1 MKRRKYSR
9 AVLAAALLGALWL
22 PALPAAAQ
30 VEEARARIDG
40 MV

>member
-1 MKRRKYSR
+1 MKISYRQ
-9 AVLAAALLGALWL
+9 AVGLAALLGGLWL
-22 PALPAAAQ
+22 FPLVLTAQ

>member
-1 MKRRKYSR
+1 MKTKKSR
-9 AVLAAALLGALWL
+9 TILLVAALLGGLSLAPVLL
-22 PALPAAAQ
+22 AQ